1 MLNSEYQRG
10 LEAAA
15 QECDRIVA
23 RITGNSQ
30 MAHTQRA
37 IASGAAAAIRGLTP
51 QPDWEEE
58 DTRRALD
65 VMAREGMVSGDSVE
79 VPQPA
84 KWGAFSCGI
93 CGDLTKPCQH
103 FIHNHAKLADCSPN
117 CPLWEPATPPTPQPT
132 KKWMHLPNEQ
142 TWWWHWNGEDLAIP
156 HIYSVMVSK
165 TLNDRY
171 FIAYPDSRWCDEL
184 GGFWLKVQYPNVPSR
199 TEQKSLAGV
208 EQPTPKEAKWIS
220 VEVQMPEYDTDVIL
234 GSAAWPRVYLG
245 YWRHSEEWIGRYR
258 AEDREGPLPDTN
270 PTHWQPLPAPPSGLS
285 QKESK

>member
-1 MLNSEYQRG
+1 MTEYQRG

-15 QECDRIVA
+15 KKVKELWHHPYADEL
-23 RITGNSQ
+23 
-30 MAHTQRA
+30 
-37 IASGAAAAIRGLTP
+37 AAAIRGLSP
-51 QPDWEEE
+51 QPDYSWGFC
-58 DTRRALD
+58 D
-65 VMAREGMVSGDSVE
+65 VHTGMHAYFAKPGQKSSACVNWRKVEAEDSVE

-84 KWGAFSCGI
+84 TMSTFRCDCGRNLLVEGKVI
-93 CGDLTKPCQH
+93 GKESPGIDP
-103 FIHNHAKLADCSPN
+103 LA
-117 CPLWEPATPPTPQPT
+117 ATPPTPQPELEKLVAAVQEFLKHDGGPGSENYDASKIYHARRSMQSAFGFRCPRCGETLPHLYDENCTDYRRAGIPVEPQPT

-208 EQPTPKEAKWIS
+208 EQPTPKEAK
-220 VEVQMPEYDTDVIL
+220 
-234 GSAAWPRVYLG
+234 
-245 YWRHSEEWIGRYR
+245 
-258 AEDREGPLPDTN
+258 
-270 PTHWQPLPAPPSGLS
+270 
-285 QKESK
+285 